1 MNRVPICFSGV
12 EYLPEFLED
21 LCVDFLVEFVG
32 GPDEAALGY
41 AYGECC
47 FFCECEVAPEL
58 CPGVGGPVC
67 FFCFCVFFRFS
78 GGFVE
83 LGPCVASHFGCDGY
97 VDCGSVVVCG
107 GVWNV
112 VVDGYGGVGRCVVDR
127 REEVVARREER
138 AVSCRRPCPAVL
150 SFSWLP
156 GVESVV
162 DESGLAEVVLVVV
175 FGEAS
180 DDDG

>member
-1 MNRVPICFSGV
+1 MKRRWGMRTVSVVF
-12 EYLPEFLED
+12 
-21 LCVDFLVEFVG
+21 FVS
-32 GPDEAALGY
+32 ARLRQNCALGL
-41 AYGECC
+41 AGRFV
-47 FFCECEVAPEL
+47 FFVFA
-58 CPGVGGPVC
+58 
-67 FFCFCVFFRFS
+67 FFFRFS

>member
-1 MNRVPICFSGV
+1 MSGV
-12 EYLPEFLED
+12 EDVAQFLVD
-21 LCVDFLVEFVG
+21 TCVDFAVELVG
-32 GPDEAALGY
+32 RADELPLGY
-41 AYGECC
+41 ADGECG

-58 CPGVGGPVC
+58 RLRPGVASC
-67 FFCFCVFFRFS
+67 FFCVFLFP

-83 LGPCVASHFGCDGY
+83 LRPGEAPHFGCDAY

-150 SFSWLP
+150 SFCGLP
-156 GVESVV
+156 GV
-162 DESGLAEVVLVVV
+162 
-175 FGEAS
+175 
-180 DDDG
+180 